1 MKIINIFLF
10 IQLSYAAKCQMV
22 SDSILIEGRYRSFYF
37 NKPPFKSS
45 LKSLLFLMHGSGGS
59 GDKMMSATKKLEAI
73 APAENLLLVYP
84 NGYKNYWNECRKFAT
99 SDANKE
105 NINEEAFFTAMI
117 EYFKVKYG
125 IDEKQ
130 VFAAGF
136 SGGGQMAYKLAITLP
151 SKIKAIAAI
160 VANLPDAA
168 SCDCKLSG
176 KAKPVLIIN
185 GTEDNVNPYNGGE
198 MFVNNAS
205 YGVVKS
211 TQKSFEYWAS
221 LAGYKNSPIQ
231 ESLPNT
237 DTTDH
242 KTIESYTYK
251 KKHKPTIRL
260 LKVIGGK
267 HEYPNDID
275 VFVYVWNFFKEND

>member
-1 MKIINIFLF
+1 MKIISIFLL
-10 IQLSYAAKCQMV
+10 IQFSYAAKCQLAC
-22 SDSILIEGRYRSFYF
+22 DSILIEGRFRSFYF
-37 NKPPFKSS
+37 NKPTVKSS
-45 LKSLLFLMHGSGGS
+45 IKNLLFLMHGSGGS
-59 GDKMMSATKKLEAI
+59 GDKMMGATKNLEALST
-73 APAENLLLVYP
+73 AENLLLVYP

-117 EYFKVKYG
+117 QYFKVKYG
-125 IDEKQ
+125 IDEKK

-136 SGGGQMAYKLAITLP
+136 SGGGHMAYKLAITLP

-160 VANLPDAA
+160 VANLPDVT

-176 KAKPVLIIN
+176 KAKSVLIIN
-185 GTEDNVNPYNGGE
+185 GTDDNVNPDNGGE
-198 MFVNNAS
+198 MFVNNVS

-211 TQKSFEYWAS
+211 TQKTFEYWAS
-221 LAGYKNSPIQ
+221 LAGYKNRPIQ
-231 ESLPNT
+231 ESLPDR

-251 KKHKPTIRL
+251 KKHKPTIKL
-260 LKVIGGK
+260 LKVMGGK

-275 VFVYVWNFFKEND
+275 VFVYVWNFLKGSN